1 MLKDFISELWF
12 AVRQELRGNG
22 RINKTALTLLLA
34 MPLCYTLLFGATY
47 SANVLND
54 IPLAVCD
61 LQQSKISRMLIEYY
75 ATSDRFVMT
84 EQARDMEELEEILAG
99 GRTKAGL
106 YIPPDLDKNIKSGLP
121 AEVGVII
128 DSANVVYG
136 SAALVAAEEIN
147 MNLLVGGGQKIAERL
162 NLYPSEAMNVMYP
175 AVIRVRVLKN
185 PTNSYTNF
193 MLLGL
198 VANGIQI
205 SLYLYAA
212 DAFAWGRTRWRFAGA
227 RLLGKALGMGIFSLL
242 GFILAL
248 LLAEYLFAV
257 PLRAGWT
264 RLLLLIASFEALF
277 IAVSLLFA
285 LAFSAPVL
293 AIQNT
298 LLFIMPGL
306 LYSGLS
312 WPDEWM
318 GGLPSVL
325 QSFFPITYL
334 ATPLRDL
341 SLTGASPLL
350 TGNVCRMLA
359 VAVVLFGVD
368 YLLLRRRQSKEEQS

>member
-1 MLKDFISELWF
+1 MLKEFFSELWL

-22 RINKTALTLLLA
+22 WINKTAALLLVA

-75 ATSDRFVMT
+75 DTSDRFVMV
-84 EQARDMEELEEILAG
+84 EQAANMEELEEILAS
-99 GRTKAGL
+99 GRAKAGL
-106 YIPPDLDKNIKSGLP
+106 YIPPDLDKNIKTGIP
-121 AEVGVII
+121 AEMGIII
-128 DSANVVYG
+128 DSTNVVYG
-136 SAALVAAEEIN
+136 SASLVAAEEIN

-162 NLYPSEAMNVMYP
+162 NLYPDEAMNVMYP
-175 AVIRVRVLKN
+175 AVIRVRILKN

-198 VANGIQI
+198 IANGIQI

-212 DAFAWGRTRWRFAGA
+212 DAFSWGRARWRSTWA

-242 GFILAL
+242 GFVLSL
-248 LLAEYLFAV
+248 LLAKACFAV
-257 PLRAGWT
+257 PLRAGWEQ
-264 RLLLLIASFEALF
+264 LLLLMLSFIALF

-285 LAFSAPVL
+285 LVFSAPVL

-318 GGLPSVL
+318 GGLPAAI
-325 QSFFPITYL
+325 QTFFPIAYL
-334 ATPLRDL
+334 AVPLRDL
-341 SLTGASPLL
+341 SLTGGSPLL
-350 TGNVCRMLA
+350 EQNVCRMLA
-359 VAVVLFGVD
+359 GALLIFGTD
-368 YLLLRRRQSKEEQS
+368 YFLLRRRQAKEARA